1 MTEKRKRCIF
11 CKNFSTH
18 QKFLVSQNAT
28 AELCKIHYD
37 SKTYAEVLNKYLEKK
52 NETIEKGGQSVGKNN
67 ITRKSANR
75 NSGQKAEPVRK
86 DNK

>member
-28 AELCKIHYD
+28 VELCEIHYN
-37 SKTYAEVLNKYLEKK
+37 SKTYAEILNKYLEKK
-52 NETIEKGGQSVGKNN
+52 NEEIEKEGQSVGKNN